1 MKNIGTGNPWSL
13 KLSTVQIVLIPVAI
27 GINYVGKMFAAMLKL
42 PLWLD
47 CIGSCLAACLGGPIV
62 GALSGIINNVLY
74 GVTVDPFAT
83 VYALT
88 QAGIGV
94 AVGYMAYKGK
104 MDTIVGA
111 VITGVVSG
119 AVAVLISTPLNIIYW
134 GGQTGNVWGDAA
146 FASLTA
152 SGTPVWIASLVD
164 ETLVDIP
171 DKILVLLITFLL
183 LRSLPKSLKAIFNNQ
198 DEEVEAL

>member
-1 MKNIGTGNPWSL
+1 MRNTGKVNPWTL

-27 GINYVGKMFAAMLKL
+27 GINYVGKIFAAMLKL

-74 GVTVDPFAT
+74 GVTVDPIAT

-88 QAGIGV
+88 QAGIG
-94 AVGYMAYKGK
+94 ATVGYLAYKGK
-104 MDTIVGA
+104 MEHIMGA
-111 VITGVVSG
+111 IMTGIIAG
-119 AVAVLISTPLNIIYW
+119 AVAVLISTPLNIHFW

-146 FASLTA
+146 FASLLA
-152 SGTPVWIASLVD
+152 GGAPVWIASLVD
-164 ETLVDIP
+164 EALVDIP
-171 DKILVLLITFLL
+171 DKILVLVITFLL
-183 LRSLPKSLKAIFNNQ
+183 LKSLPKRLHAIFNSQN
-198 DEEVEAL
+198 EELETL

>member
-1 MKNIGTGNPWSL
+1 MNNIGKGNPWSL
-13 KLSTVQIVLIPVAI
+13 KLSTVQIVLVPVSI

-47 CIGSCLAACLGGPIV
+47 CIGSCLAACLGGPVV
-62 GALSGIINNVLY
+62 GALSGILNNLLY
-74 GVTVDPFAT
+74 GMTVDPFAT

-88 QAGIGV
+88 QAGI
-94 AVGYMAYKGK
+94 AATVGYLAYKGK

-111 VITGVVSG
+111 LTAGVISG
-119 AVAVLISTPLNIIYW
+119 AAAVVISTPLNIIFW

-152 SGTPVWIASLVD
+152 GGTPVWIASLVN

-171 DKILVLLITFLL
+171 DKILVLLITFFILK
-183 LRSLPKSLKAIFNNQ
+183 SLPKSLMTIFSNQ
-198 DEEVEAL
+198 DEEVESL